1 MARRSNYSYERSQRD
16 RAKVAKRQVKRDARA
31 ARKGG
36 AVDVNEQA
44 AAPDAGLPAPS
55 AVVPPPPPEAAATA
69 AGDGG
74 ASDEGGERSD

>member
-16 RAKVAKRQVKRDARA
+16 RAKVAKRQAKRDARA

-44 AAPDAGLPAPS
+44 AATAAASSPD
-55 AVVPPPPPEAAATA
+55 AAATA